1 MKWVPKM
8 ITLSDIHFHRTIIQK
23 YQPDKKNPF
32 MFPLLI
38 YFRNPGIFLTNKIN
52 MEVLLQLT
60 FQHLDMMPSLI
71 AKSVQGTRAFF
82 SRLNN
87 ENLIM
92 QSIIR
97 STRSKNIDTK
107 NRMTIVLKKI
117 ILPLLP
123 KTDTALYHQLSEQ
136 NSNYDRYGQI
146 SQQYLLTQSH
156 RTSLEILRESS
167 VLLNYRTQPTIHNQ
181 VKGTVNN
188 RISPEILRQSN
199 VTQHTIHNNQVNRT
213 VNNWISN
220 TPSVNENIFRSK
232 FTGFSFIPRK
242 ESLLGGEVNFSFNT
256 FGNMEQ
262 EMGLIRKVVEETREA
277 IIENNRSS
285 GDGDTTRQIDLHQ
298 LSDHVYHL
306 IDRRIKVERERRGY
320 L

>member
-1 MKWVPKM
+1 
-8 ITLSDIHFHRTIIQK
+8 
-23 YQPDKKNPF
+23 

-38 YFRNPGIFLTNKIN
+38 YFRNPGIFLTNQIN

-60 FQHLDMMPSLI
+60 FQHPDMIPSLI

-92 QSIIR
+92 QSIVR
-97 STRSKNIDTK
+97 STRSKNIHIK
-107 NRMTIVLKKI
+107 NRMTIVLQKI

-123 KTDTALYHQLSEQ
+123 KTDTVLYRQLSEQ
-136 NSNYDRYGQI
+136 NLNYDRYGQI
-146 SQQYLLTQSH
+146 PQQYLLTQSH
-156 RTSLEILRESS
+156 HTFLDILRQSS
-167 VLLNYRTQPTIHNQ
+167 VLLNYKTQPTIHNQ

-188 RISPEILRQSN
+188 RISPEILRRSN
-199 VTQHTIHNNQVNRT
+199 VTQHTMHNQVNGT
-213 VNNWISN
+213 VNNRISN
-220 TPSVNENIFRSK
+220 TSSVNENIFRSK

-242 ESLLGGEVNFSFNT
+242 ESLLGGEVNFSFKT
-256 FGNMEQ
+256 LGNMEQ
-262 EMGLIRKVVEETREA
+262 EMGLIRKLVEETREA
-277 IIENNRSS
+277 MIKNNRSS
-285 GDGDTTRQIDLHQ
+285 GDGDTTRRIDLHQ

>member
-1 MKWVPKM
+1 MKWVPKI

-38 YFRNPGIFLTNKIN
+38 YFRNPGIFLTNQIN

-60 FQHLDMMPSLI
+60 FQHPDMIPSLI

-92 QSIIR
+92 QSIVR
-97 STRSKNIDTK
+97 STRSKNIHIK
-107 NRMTIVLKKI
+107 NRMTIVLQKI

-123 KTDTALYHQLSEQ
+123 KTDTVLYRQLSEQ
-136 NSNYDRYGQI
+136 NLNYDRYGQI
-146 SQQYLLTQSH
+146 PQQYLLTQSH
-156 RTSLEILRESS
+156 HTFLDILRQSS
-167 VLLNYRTQPTIHNQ
+167 VLLNYKTQPTIHNQ

-188 RISPEILRQSN
+188 RISPEILRRSN
-199 VTQHTIHNNQVNRT
+199 VTQHTMHNQVNGT
-213 VNNWISN
+213 VNNRISN
-220 TPSVNENIFRSK
+220 TSSVNENIFRSK

-242 ESLLGGEVNFSFNT
+242 ESLLGGEVNFSFKT
-256 FGNMEQ
+256 LGNMEQ
-262 EMGLIRKVVEETREA
+262 EMGLIRKLVEETREA
-277 IIENNRSS
+277 MIKNNRSS
-285 GDGDTTRQIDLHQ
+285 GDGDTTRRIDLHQ

>member
-1 MKWVPKM
+1 VKWVPKM

-52 MEVLLQLT
+52 MEVLLKLT
-60 FQHLDMMPSLI
+60 FQPLDMMPSLI

-82 SRLNN
+82 SLLNN

-92 QSIIR
+92 QSIVR
-97 STRSKNIDTK
+97 STCSKNIHIK
-107 NRMTIVLKKI
+107 NRMIIVLKKI

-123 KTDTALYHQLSEQ
+123 KTDTVLYHQLSEQ
-136 NSNYDRYGQI
+136 NLNYDRYVQI
-146 SQQYLLTQSH
+146 PQQYLLTQSH
-156 RTSLEILRESS
+156 HTSPEILRQSS
-167 VLLNYRTQPTIHNQ
+167 VLLNNKTQPTIHNQ
-181 VKGTVNN
+181 VNGTVNN
-188 RISPEILRQSN
+188 RISHEILLQSN
-199 VTQHTIHNNQVNRT
+199 VTQHTIHNQVNRT
-213 VNNWISN
+213 VNNRISN
-220 TPSVNENIFRSK
+220 TSSVNENIFRSK

-256 FGNMEQ
+256 LGNMEQ
-262 EMGLIRKVVEETREA
+262 EMGLIRKLVEETREA

-285 GDGDTTRQIDLHQ
+285 GDGDTTRRIDLHQ